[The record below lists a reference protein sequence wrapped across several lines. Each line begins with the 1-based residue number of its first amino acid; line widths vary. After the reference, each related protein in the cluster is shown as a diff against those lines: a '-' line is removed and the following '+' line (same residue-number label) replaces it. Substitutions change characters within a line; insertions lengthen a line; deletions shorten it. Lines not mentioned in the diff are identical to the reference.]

1 MVSLIAVMANS
12 KWLYFAVFML
22 CCLTG
27 AGGMSEALSLEPNT
41 LDVVIDDYHRSDFLF
56 AVLFGS
62 IIDCVISVSGCMM
75 NDGGDSIPVSSD
87 DENDESARRE
97 RYRYQSLSECSDPD
111 LWQSIHH
118 HDMINDSEDEMNQS
132 STDAFKNTSTR
143 ETS

>member
-1 MVSLIAVMANS
+1 
-12 KWLYFAVFML
+12 
-22 CCLTG
+22 
-27 AGGMSEALSLEPNT
+27 
-41 LDVVIDDYHRSDFLF
+41 
-56 AVLFGS
+56 
-62 IIDCVISVSGCMM
+62 MM